1 MFGKNTRQW
10 NEDSHTSNVINHHN
24 PDSNPD
30 PASSSANPPVVS
42 STVPSQKK
50 GHVLRLIETGG
61 VFCVKCGKQTKNM
74 KHQRLK
80 ILNKPC
86 EYSELPQNLWLTN
99 PGKFKSIQRTLD
111 AEKDLKT
118 SLNQGNHQLV
128 WNRKLGKQQNRDDY
142 GLIWCEK
149 CDRQWPWGRRRSNLS
164 KTICRPLSQKP
175 SPPPWVEI
183 LEHYSPE
190 HSTNPSRGNIATNRL
205 RIIGKQSSAQ
215 VFHHQSHPSH
225 EMPSSSNTGNAASSM
240 EHPRRGIQF
249 GSAAAACC

>member
-1 MFGKNTRQW
+1 MNTE
-10 NEDSHTSNVINHHN
+10 NY
-24 PDSNPD
+24 P
-30 PASSSANPPVVS
+30 
-42 STVPSQKK
+42 K
-50 GHVLRLIETGG
+50 
-61 VFCVKCGKQTKNM
+61 
-74 KHQRLK
+74 
-80 ILNKPC
+80 
-86 EYSELPQNLWLTN
+86 NLWLTN
-99 PGKFKSIQRTLD
+99 PGKFKPIQRTLD

-149 CDRQWPWGRRRSNLS
+149 CHRQWPWGRRRSKLS

-240 EHPRRGIQF
+240 EHPRRVSNLGVRQRH
-249 GSAAAACC
+249 AADAPTSHYYYFWDPAGLP